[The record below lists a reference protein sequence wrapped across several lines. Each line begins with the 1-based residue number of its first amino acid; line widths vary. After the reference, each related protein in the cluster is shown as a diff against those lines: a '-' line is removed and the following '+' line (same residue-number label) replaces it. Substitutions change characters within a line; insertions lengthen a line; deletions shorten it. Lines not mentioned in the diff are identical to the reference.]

1 MGGFSFGEMIMDVK
15 NFPLSELR
23 PYERNPRRNDRA
35 VDAVAK
41 SIEQFGFKIPI
52 VIDADKVIIAGHT
65 RYKAAK
71 KLRLE
76 SIPCVVAEDL
86 TPEQVKAFRL
96 VDNKTAELAT
106 WDFEKLGEELN
117 SLASELV
124 EEFSFTTPT
133 QDESNEIAV
142 EIQPTVPK
150 QNSDYESVTF
160 MFSRE
165 QLKIVEDA
173 LAAVNDEIQET
184 FGNPNKKAN
193 AIYEIVRQWVEQLN
207 AGMYRGEK
215 ISVSARHVMRE

>member
-15 NFPLSELR
+15 NFRLDELK
-23 PYERNPRRNDRA
+23 PYEKNPRRNDRA
-35 VDAVAK
+35 VDAVVK

-124 EEFSFTTPT
+124 EGFSFTTPT

-142 EIQPTVPK
+142 EIQSTTTK

-160 MFSRE
+160 MFTRE

-193 AIYEIVRQWVEQLN
+193 AIYEVVRQWAEQKKL
-207 AGMYRGEK
+207 
-215 ISVSARHVMRE
+215 S